1 MLADSSIP
9 GQHRLRGL
17 QGLQMPQDLQKMHRL
32 LGSLSEVG
40 GPVHACQ
47 WPKGRVPSHS
57 DTTAC
62 FNMETPLRFWGDFL
76 PPGLVA
82 TAAACRAQRWP
93 GQETIQGGR
102 GWQRCDGWRD
112 CSGARCR
119 ASYQDGMDQSLRLLL
134 NSKTQAGHQ
143 PDWITSKYHLPT
155 PFYSTGWPQ
164 HTTTTVSFEQLGI
177 PLGHGSHHDSSL
189 PGSNAQRRGCW
200 GCRGRCSC
208 YSQPGGERL
217 EPSREPWW
225 HWEAWRKI
233 WGKVSMYM
241 YKVYILYIHIGIQQN
256 NWITV

>member
-1 MLADSSIP
+1 MLTDSSIP

-40 GPVHACQ
+40 GPCMSMAKRAGPRSYNCMLQLLQHGTRM
-47 WPKGRVPSHS
+47 KLLS
-57 DTTAC
+57 DTPP
-62 FNMETPLRFWGDFL
+62 FLRRFL
-76 PPGLVA
+76 PSRSGGDSSCVPRATLAWPRNDPGRSWL
-82 TAAACRAQRWP
+82 TEMWWMK
-93 GQETIQGGR
+93 GLL
-102 GWQRCDGWRD
+102 
-112 CSGARCR
+112 RCR

-134 NSKTQAGHQ
+134 NSKTKAGHQ
-143 PDWITSKYHLPT
+143 PDWIRSKYHQISSSNPLLT
-155 PFYSTGWPQ
+155 LTGWPQ
-164 HTTTTVSFEQLGI
+164 HSTTTVSFEQLGI

-225 HWEAWRKI
+225 HWESWRKI
-233 WGKVSMYM
+233 LGKISMYM
-241 YKVYILYIHIGIQQN
+241 YIYFIHIAM
-256 NWITV
+256 